1 MDTTRYARG
10 LCFFN
15 LFSIPTPE
23 TIFRV
28 REYDPTEKGGEMYSK
43 LRQDVADVV
52 YTHLRGVVDEKVIL
66 KVLADL
72 FVVLSKAEASKEQ

>member
-1 MDTTRYARG
+1 
-10 LCFFN
+10 
-15 LFSIPTPE
+15 
-23 TIFRV
+23 
-28 REYDPTEKGGEMYSK
+28 MYSK